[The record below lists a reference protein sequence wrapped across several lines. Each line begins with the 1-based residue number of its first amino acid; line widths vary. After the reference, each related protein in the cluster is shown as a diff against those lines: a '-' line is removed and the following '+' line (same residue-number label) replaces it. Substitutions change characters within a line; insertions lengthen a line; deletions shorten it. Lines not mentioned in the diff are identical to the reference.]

1 MLKSI
6 NLYLENYQNI
16 NSKLNSLS
24 SNDIPRLQNEIEK
37 ANYQMVLYNQYKE
50 DYTQYEQLTDKINM
64 FKKYSGINGIQTVYM
79 EVFMNSILQDAN
91 QLLSLLFRGRFKL
104 QPFVINENEFVIPCI
119 DDNGNIRPD
128 ISLMSDSQLSEI
140 SMIISFVLL
149 HKASDKYNIIRLD
162 EVDDNL
168 DNRNRLQ
175 FVILIN
181 RIMDILNFEQCIM
194 ISHNNELD
202 LSNSDVIITKIEDS
216 EHRRSILNSGAN
228 IIADFD

>member
-1 MLKSI
+1 M
-6 NLYLENYQNI
+6 
-16 NSKLNSLS
+16 
-24 SNDIPRLQNEIEK
+24 R
-37 ANYQMVLYNQYKE
+37 M
-50 DYTQYEQLTDKINM
+50 
-64 FKKYSGINGIQTVYM
+64 
-79 EVFMNSILQDAN
+79 
-91 QLLSLLFRGRFKL
+91 SLL
-104 QPFVINENEFVIPCI
+104 IPCI

-175 FVILIN
+175 FTILIN
-181 RIMDILNFEQCIM
+181 RIMDILNFDQCVL
-194 ISHNNELD
+194 ISHNNEID
-202 LSNSDVIITKIEDS
+202 LSNADVIITKIEDT
-216 EHRRSILNSGAN
+216 EHRRSIINSGAN